1 MTRKKIIK
9 INKKAKAFDDKYPV
23 VEVEWVD
30 ICSNAEWMTVQDLH
44 DMTLP
49 TCFTKGHLLTQK
61 NGITRIFADTSKF
74 FSSSTDDEGDL
85 ETIGNVTIIPNSV
98 IRNIKKL

>member
-30 ICSNAEWMTVQDLH
+30 ICSNADWMTVQDLH

-61 NGITRIFADTSKF
+61 NGITRIFADTSK
-74 FSSSTDDEGDL
+74 DDKGDL